1 MGGRGSVS
9 SIGGEPV
16 SKMGAKIFY
25 NAAKKSDALRGSGT
39 VKKDSKLERGA
50 QSGQLDF
57 IDKING
63 VKEAT
68 RVSHYYTDRLN
79 ELQRQ
84 IAKLGSADAL
94 YKNQKLAR
102 EYKNI
107 LSASVK
113 ISDKMHE
120 YSKPIEKG
128 NTDAY
133 HDPSRTTTTYDRA
146 RKRRMSNF
154 EAWFYGSGKK
164 K

>member
-39 VKKDSKLERGA
+39 VKKDSKLERAA

-57 IDKING
+57 INKIDG

-68 RVSHYYTDRLN
+68 RVDHYYTDRVN
-79 ELQRQ
+79 ELKRQ
-84 IAKLGSADAL
+84 IVKLGSADAL

-102 EYKNI
+102 EYKNMLTAKKRLRTRCMNI
-107 LSASVK
+107 PNHLK
-113 ISDKMHE
+113 KEIQMRIMIQTEPPPLMIELERDGQRISLH
-120 YSKPIEKG
+120 G
-128 NTDAY
+128 GT
-133 HDPSRTTTTYDRA
+133 
-146 RKRRMSNF
+146 
-154 EAWFYGSGKK
+154 EAERNN
-164 K
+164 